1 MEGNLNCLPFS
12 YHYHIT
18 TIPTSFPF
26 LIYLIMRTLFL
37 LPIVLILFCCTTLD
51 AQNNKLEGPLQEF
64 VNTSFMLKFKDVKI
78 EAEAAVRRFK
88 LQSHQLDP
96 IAVQQVQTGYEQSA
110 YRFNQLLFSI
120 KGDFLN
126 NKKVKYIAEFPDD
139 YLRSL
144 ELELHQ
150 LTEFYAMHFL
160 QPLADANE
168 EHLDGSAAILLIVEL
183 VGLTKGLFDYFS
195 RVRQH
200 SRQFSENYLQEHLI
214 QPFQFRSWDEIGAE
228 GSMMPSP
235 AQDVYTPDMLEAPS
249 LDPLLQETSNL
260 LTPDP
265 SFQDDPYQSADTY
278 DEWLDQSDEYYD
290 QDGLT
295 VEDELAPVAPDS
307 TLLLITPN
315 TNPKQPAVT
324 PTTKKKD
331 HNRK

>member
-1 MEGNLNCLPFS
+1 
-12 YHYHIT
+12 
-18 TIPTSFPF
+18 
-26 LIYLIMRTLFL
+26 MRTIFL
-37 LPIVLILFCCTTLD
+37 LSLFVGLLLHTSCF
-51 AQNNKLEGPLQEF
+51 AQNNKLEGPLQQF

-88 LQSHQLDP
+88 AESHALDP
-96 IAVQQVQTGYEQSA
+96 LAVQQVQTGYEQSA
-110 YRFNQLLFSI
+110 YRFNQLLYGI

-150 LTEFYAMHFL
+150 LTEFYSMHFL

-168 EHLDGSAAILLIVEL
+168 EQLDGSAAILLVVEL

-200 SRQFSENYLQEHLI
+200 SRQFNENYLQQHLI
-214 QPFQFRSWDEIGAE
+214 QPFQFKSWDQIGAE

-235 AQDVYTPDMLEAPS
+235 AQDVYMPDMMEAPS
-249 LDPLLQETSNL
+249 LDPLLQETTNL
-260 LTPDP
+260 LMPNTG
-265 SFQDDPYQSADTY
+265 FEDDPYQSADTY

-290 QDGLT
+290 EDGSAT
-295 VEDELAPVAPDS
+295 DSIITPDS
-307 TLLLITPN
+307 TQLIIIPDTQ
-315 TNPKQPAVT
+315 PKKPATVPT
-324 PTTKKKD
+324 TTKKKD
-331 HNRK
+331 HRR